1 MSVARFF
8 FQQKLGKNEFICS
21 FGEWGVVKAIREIV
35 ARLSTYHSPLT
46 THQFTAQRAFDSRQT
61 VT

>member
-46 THQFTAQRAFDSRQT
+46 THHSQLKGHLTAAKP
-61 VT
+61 